1 LNPKGKYGVLLL
13 SSILVTY
20 AIVGGMLHRVSA
32 QDGSYRELALFSEVL
47 DKVRNDYV
55 DKPSSELA
63 LNGAIRGLIET
74 VDPEGGYLSA
84 KDVAFYRNFDP
95 LKTPGIGVILGRTRA
110 GYPMI
115 LSVLPDGP
123 AQKAGLS
130 TGDMIESIDG
140 FPTREMNL
148 VQVDGFLANPPDKPA
163 NLIVMLRRNNFDP
176 ESMTV
181 PRGVAKA
188 PSVDSKMIENNIAY
202 VHVPML
208 STGKA
213 AEARKNIDDLLKKG
227 ATSVILDLRASAGGD
242 ETEGIALANLFMDSG
257 TIGYSVGQK
266 SEKRNLTVDPAA
278 ALTKAPLAVLVNEG
292 TSGPAELV
300 AGAIRD
306 NKRGQV
312 VGWTTFGNGSVQKL
326 IPMDDGAALLIAVA
340 RYYTPTG
347 KDIEEVGIE
356 PQVKITSQE
365 EEQIDLSAEREVEI
379 PVTPKKDVPANNEDR
394 QLKKA
399 IEILKD
405 PQAAKKAA

>member
-1 LNPKGKYGVLLL
+1 
-13 SSILVTY
+13 
-20 AIVGGMLHRVSA
+20 
-32 QDGSYRELALFSEVL
+32 
-47 DKVRNDYV
+47 
-55 DKPSSELA
+55 
-63 LNGAIRGLIET
+63 
-74 VDPEGGYLSA
+74 
-84 KDVAFYRNFDP
+84 
-95 LKTPGIGVILGRTRA
+95 
-110 GYPMI
+110 
-115 LSVLPDGP
+115 
-123 AQKAGLS
+123 
-130 TGDMIESIDG
+130 MIESIDG

-163 NLIVMLRRNNFDP
+163 NLTVMLRRNNFDP

-181 PRGVAKA
+181 PRDVAKA
-188 PSVDSKMIENNIAY
+188 PTVDSKMLENNIAY

-208 STGKA
+208 SSGKA
-213 AEARKNIDDLLKKG
+213 DEARKNIDDLLKKG

-242 ETEGIALANLFMDSG
+242 ETEGIALANVFMDSG
-257 TIGYSVGQK
+257 TIGYTVGQK
-266 SEKRNLTVDPAA
+266 SEKRTLTVDPRA

-365 EEQIDLSAEREVEI
+365 EEQIDLSAEREIEI
-379 PVTPKKDVPANNEDR
+379 PAAPKKEVPANNEDR

-399 IEILKD
+399 IELLKD

>member
-13 SSILVTY
+13 SSVLVTY

-84 KDVAFYRNFDP
+84 KDVAFYRSFDP

-123 AQKAGLS
+123 AQKAGLM

-163 NLIVMLRRNNFDP
+163 NLTVMLRRNNFDP

-181 PRGVAKA
+181 SRGIAKA
-188 PSVDSKMIENNIAY
+188 PSVDFKMLENNIAY

-213 AEARKNIDDLLKKG
+213 AEARKDIDDLLKKG

-257 TIGYSVGQK
+257 TIGYAVGQK
-266 SEKRNLTVDPAA
+266 SEKRTLAIDPRA

-292 TSGPAELV
+292 TS
-300 AGAIRD
+300 
-306 NKRGQV
+306 
-312 VGWTTFGNGSVQKL
+312 GSVQKL

-356 PQVKITSQE
+356 PQVKITAQE

-379 PVTPKKDVPANNEDR
+379 PAAPKNVPANNEDR

>member
-1 LNPKGKYGVLLL
+1 MNPKSKYGVLLL
-13 SSILVTY
+13 SSVLVTY

-32 QDGSYRELALFSEVL
+32 QDGSYRELALFNEVL

-55 DKPSSELA
+55 DKPSSDLA
-63 LNGAIRGLIET
+63 LTGAIRGLIET

-84 KDVAFYRNFDP
+84 KDVTFYKSFDP

-181 PRGVAKA
+181 SRGVAKA
-188 PSVDSKMIENNIAY
+188 PAVDSKMLENNIAY
-202 VHVPML
+202 VRVPML
-208 STGKA
+208 SSGKA
-213 AEARKNIDDLLKKG
+213 AEARTRVDDLLKKG
-227 ATSVILDLRASAGGD
+227 ATSVILDLRASAGG
-242 ETEGIALANLFMDSG
+242 EEAEGVALANMFMDSG
-257 TIGYSVGQK
+257 TIGYAMGQK
-266 SEKRNLTVDPAA
+266 SEKRTLTVNPSAV
-278 ALTKAPLAVLVNEG
+278 LTKAPLAVLVNEG
-292 TSGPAELV
+292 TSGPSELV

-306 NKRGQV
+306 SKRGQV
-312 VGWTTFGNGSVQKL
+312 VGWTTFGNGSIQKL
-326 IPMDDGAALLIAVA
+326 IPMEDGAALLLAVA

-356 PQVKITSQE
+356 PQVKLSSQVE
-365 EEQIDLSAEREVEI
+365 DVVDLSSQQEVEI
-379 PVTPKKDVPANNEDR
+379 PVAPKKAPAVDEDL
-394 QLKKA
+394 QLNKA
-399 IEILKD
+399 IEILRD
-405 PQAAKKAA
+405 PQITRKTA

>member
-1 LNPKGKYGVLLL
+1 LNPKSKYGVLLL
-13 SSILVTY
+13 SSVLVTY

-32 QDGSYRELALFSEVL
+32 QDGSYRELALFNEVL

-55 DKPSSELA
+55 DKPSSDLA
-63 LNGAIRGLIET
+63 LTGAIRGLIET

-84 KDVAFYRNFDP
+84 KDVTFYKSFDP

-181 PRGVAKA
+181 SRGVAKA
-188 PSVDSKMIENNIAY
+188 PAVDSKMLENNIAY
-202 VHVPML
+202 VRVPML
-208 STGKA
+208 SSGKA
-213 AEARKNIDDLLKKG
+213 AEARTRVDDLLKKG
-227 ATSVILDLRASAGGD
+227 ATSVILDLRASAGG
-242 ETEGIALANLFMDSG
+242 EEAEGVALANMFMDSG
-257 TIGYSVGQK
+257 TIGYAMGQK
-266 SEKRNLTVDPAA
+266 SEKRTLTVNPSAV
-278 ALTKAPLAVLVNEG
+278 LTKAPLAVLVNEG
-292 TSGPAELV
+292 TSGPSELV

-306 NKRGQV
+306 SKRGQV
-312 VGWTTFGNGSVQKL
+312 VGWTTFGNGSIQKL
-326 IPMDDGAALLIAVA
+326 IPMEDGAALLLAVA

-356 PQVKITSQE
+356 PQVKLSSQVE
-365 EEQIDLSAEREVEI
+365 DVVDLSSQQEVEI
-379 PVTPKKDVPANNEDR
+379 PVAPKKAPAVDEDL
-394 QLKKA
+394 QLNKA
-399 IEILKD
+399 IEILRD
-405 PQAAKKAA
+405 PQITRKTA